1 VIDRRQRGTAGEDAA
16 AEYLRN
22 NGYRIL
28 ERNYRFRRGEIDIVA
43 QDGATLV
50 FVEVKARHSTE
61 FGTPEEAVTYRKRN
75 QLRKIARGYLFD
87 RKIGEREC
95 RFDVIGIE
103 YENGTPLLR
112 HVKDAF

>member
-1 VIDRRQRGTAGEDAA
+1 VVDRRQRGISGEDAA
-16 AEYLRN
+16 AEYLQSK
-22 NGYRIL
+22 GYRIL

-50 FVEVKARHSTE
+50 FVEVKARHSRE
-61 FGTPEEAVTYRKRN
+61 FGTPEEAVTFRKRN

-87 RKIGEREC
+87 RKIDGREC

-112 HVKDAF
+112 HLKDAF

>member
-1 VIDRRQRGTAGEDAA
+1 VIDRRQRGTSGEDAA

-22 NGYRIL
+22 YGYRIL

-50 FVEVKARHSTE
+50 FVEVKARHSKE
-61 FGTPEEAVTYRKRN
+61 FGTPEEGVTYRKRN

-87 RKIGEREC
+87 RNIGDRAC

-103 YENGTPLLR
+103 YENGSPHLR
-112 HVKDAF
+112 HIKDAF